1 MRDFKGK
8 VALVTGGGGSI
19 GMGMA
24 KAAARRGAKV
34 VVADILP
41 ENAQAVVEQIKAAGG
56 EAIGVACDVCE
67 RASIAQMKAQENA
80 AYGRVNLLFA
90 NAGATSYQ
98 KLHEMTDDDVD
109 WIYSVNLFG
118 VTNTVRAFLP
128 DMYEA
133 REGHIVATASAA
145 GILAGAIPS
154 HTIYAAAKLGI
165 NGLMLNLR
173 LEAEPY
179 GVGVSV
185 LNPGATE
192 SFMGTQNGLYRP
204 AKFGGPEDIGVGPAT
219 ESFEKVKLIW
229 RSSDS
234 IGEMVMEAVVAN
246 RPVINTDASQQA
258 HFDATFTE
266 PMRQAFADAAAF
278 DRNHPD
284 LAQKG
289 EENTLWGKRG
299 PADL

>member
-1 MRDFKGK
+1 MRDFEGK

-41 ENAQAVVEQIKAAGG
+41 DNAKAVAEQIKAAGG
-56 EAIGVACDVCE
+56 EAIGIACDVCE
-67 RASIAQMKAQENA
+67 RASIAQMKAEANA
-80 AYGRVNLLFA
+80 AYGRVSLLFA

-98 KLHEMTDDDVD
+98 KLMEMSDDDVD
-109 WIYSVNLFG
+109 WIYTVNLFG

-128 DMYEA
+128 DMYAA
-133 REGHIVATASAA
+133 REGHVVATASAA
-145 GILAGAIPS
+145 GLLAGAIPS

-165 NGLMLNLR
+165 NALMLNLR
-173 LEAEPY
+173 LEAAEH
-179 GVGVSV
+179 GVGISV

-204 AKFGGPEDIGVGPAT
+204 KKFGGPEEQGVAPAT
-219 ESFEKVKLIW
+219 ESFKKVKLIW

-234 IGEMVMEAVVAN
+234 IGEMVMEAVAAN
-246 RPVINTDASQQA
+246 RPVINTDPTQQA

-266 PMRQAFADAAAF
+266 VMHQAFADAAAF
-278 DRNHPD
+278 DAAHPE
-284 LAQKG
+284 LAAKG